1 MMMIVNISTCN
12 PVKIQTSILPIPKT
26 SNSPPSPPQC
36 CPSNHD
42 KPPDVAPLKSL
53 SSNLSSPCH
62 FERSPKIS
70 LRHAAH
76 RKWSTLRKAHCQPEV
91 WPSDVSPLPPQISN
105 LYSQINHLAK
115 PAVSADNFPP
125 HKTNCSS
132 PHPPAFEI
140 SQIQFLRLITLLP
153 AHHYSWK

>member
-12 PVKIQTSILPIPKT
+12 PVKIQTYILPIPKT

-91 WPSDVSPLPPQISN
+91 WPSDVSPLPLKSQISILKSITWQN
-105 LYSQINHLAK
+105 LQS
-115 PAVSADNFPP
+115 
-125 HKTNCSS
+125 
-132 PHPPAFEI
+132 
-140 SQIQFLRLITLLP
+140 LRITFHHIKQTA
-153 AHHYSWK
+153 AHHIPQHSRFHRFNFYV

>member
-1 MMMIVNISTCN
+1 MMIVNISTCN
-12 PVKIQTSILPIPKT
+12 PVKIQTYILPIPKT

-91 WPSDVSPLPPQISN
+91 WPSDVSPLKSQISILKSITWQN
-105 LYSQINHLAK
+105 LQS
-115 PAVSADNFPP
+115 
-125 HKTNCSS
+125 
-132 PHPPAFEI
+132 
-140 SQIQFLRLITLLP
+140 LRITFHHIKQTA
-153 AHHYSWK
+153 AHHIPQHSRFHRFNFYV